1 MRAFVALP
9 ISDEV
14 ADGLERLQRRLGF
27 GRPAPRDNLHLTLA
41 FLDDQPEATLEALH
55 YELSALQAQPF
66 TVILA
71 GLGVFGTAVHVPAVE
86 NPALE
91 AVQDKVVTACR
102 RSGITLQRRRFRP
115 HVTIARLGK
124 GQSPPPLR
132 ADLSDFLLPPMQVTG
147 LALYQSTLHPK
158 GARHDILADYP
169 L

>member
-55 YELSALQAQPF
+55 YELSELKSAPF
-66 TVILA
+66 SVSLN

-86 NPALE
+86 NPALMT
-91 AVQDKVVTACR
+91 VQDNVVSACR
-102 RSGITLQRRRFRP
+102 RSGITLPRRRFRQ

-132 ADLSDFLLPPMQVTG
+132 ADLSDFHLPPMQVNA

-158 GARHDILADYP
+158 GARHDVLADYP

>member
-9 ISDEV
+9 IPDEV

-27 GRPAPRDNLHLTLA
+27 GRPAPRGNLHLTLA

-55 YELSALQAQPF
+55 YELSELKAAPF
-66 TVILA
+66 SVSLNGI
-71 GLGVFGTAVHVPAVE
+71 GVFGTAVHVPAAE
-86 NPALE
+86 NPELMK
-91 AVQDKVVTACR
+91 VQDNVVSACR

-132 ADLSDFLLPPMQVTG
+132 ADLSDVQLPPVLVTG
-147 LALYQSTLHPK
+147 MVLYRSTLHPK

-169 L
+169 F